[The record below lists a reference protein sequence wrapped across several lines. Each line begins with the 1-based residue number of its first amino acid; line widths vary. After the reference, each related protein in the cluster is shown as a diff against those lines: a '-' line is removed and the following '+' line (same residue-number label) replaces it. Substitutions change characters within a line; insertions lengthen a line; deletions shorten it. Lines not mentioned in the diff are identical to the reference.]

1 MRDGIGKQVTVLDY
15 RDGSDFIIKLH
26 PSGDRDEIVLAK
38 VAPQS
43 SLAKTVAAVLKR
55 IELESDKTT
64 RKKLE
69 EGESLAIPQLALK
82 TRQDYSEL
90 VDIPFMAGR
99 TRGMITQAT
108 QLISFRLNEHGAILE
123 SSAELEELLGIE
135 IGEPPPIRH
144 FVFDQPFLVLLR
156 ETGARQPYMALWI
169 ANSELVE
176 EFPVSPRD

>member
-1 MRDGIGKQVTVLDY
+1 
-15 RDGSDFIIKLH
+15 
-26 PSGDRDEIVLAK
+26 VLAK
-38 VAPQS
+38 VSPES

-55 IELESDKTT
+55 IELESDRTM
-64 RKKLE
+64 RKKLAE
-69 EGESLAIPQLALK
+69 SESLAIPQLELK

-99 TRGMITQAT
+99 TNGVITQAT

-135 IGEPPPIRH
+135 LEPPPIRH
-144 FVFDQPFLVLLR
+144 FIFDQPFLVLLR

-169 ANSELVE
+169 ANTELME
-176 EFPVSPRD
+176 EFPNVSPRN